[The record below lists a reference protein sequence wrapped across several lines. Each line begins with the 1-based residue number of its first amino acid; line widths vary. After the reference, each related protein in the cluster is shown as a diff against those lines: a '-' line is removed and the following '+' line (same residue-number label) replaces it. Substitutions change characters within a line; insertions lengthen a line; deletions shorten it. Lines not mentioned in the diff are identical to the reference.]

1 MRRARTVLR
10 RGLPLLAAL
19 ALCGMARPPPP
30 RAEPGRRPVI
40 RPADAAFEAAHR
52 ERIEEL
58 RAKLPGRSAR
68 RNNMAWARVQIE
80 GLEKTEYFA
89 HSGIQRLGKF
99 SVEARQEIREI
110 SVRPRRGRFEVLCV
124 NHNDEVNGPNC
135 FFRNSDTERKILEE
149 LAGRLPDPA
158 ARGTVLLYTDLYPCA
173 SCRHVMGQFLSI
185 YTNVAMEV
193 FFRDR

>member
-1 MRRARTVLR
+1 VH

-30 RAEPGRRPVI
+30 RADPGRAPVI
-40 RPADAAFEAAHR
+40 RPADAAFEASRR

-58 RAKLPGRSAR
+58 RAKLPGRNAR
-68 RNNMAWARVQIE
+68 RNNFAWALARIE
-80 GLEKTEYFA
+80 GLDKTEYFA

-99 SVEARQEIREI
+99 SAEARRDIEAI
-110 SVRPRRGRFEVLCV
+110 SLRPRQGRFAVLCV

-135 FFRNSDTERKILEE
+135 FYRNSDTERKILEE
-149 LAGRLPDPA
+149 LAVRLRDPA

-185 YTNVAMEV
+185 YTNVALEV